1 MGGPSADRAT
11 ATTNPILWQ
20 VNEAGGPSSPVSSDQ
35 VLAQIAAGRLGFAS
49 AVRRVPDGPWA
60 RAADQREF
68 GYAFPYVNLPTGK
81 PKRKGQPSPV
91 GLIAMNSDLGRAL
104 AVAGELVSDPKA
116 RNLNFFCS
124 AYLDWLPA
132 PLLRRTHL
140 FQMWDGFW
148 IAPIVE
154 SGAVKPG
161 GWLNLYLVALNLKD
175 REQQRTLR
183 ASDAPIAEGMRGS
196 LSFALPPYSWTIQ
209 MVSVPAT
216 GAPGFH
222 KVSFKT
228 RSGAER
234 AATAVAVGVL
244 TLGSFV
250 YAPGSSGFNL
260 QFEILAPE
268 TSRVVES
275 WENFAVQAANK
286 RFEAAHAIG
295 VSDSRGGRISK
306 ESVLQRFRSYLTPAL
321 VARVLKDNRRPPDQ
335 VFPQLLDEFLFDWLG
350 LKGAEGAFLS
360 E

>member
-1 MGGPSADRAT
+1 MGGASADRAT

-20 VNEAGGPSSPVSSDQ
+20 VNGAGGPSSPVSSDQ

-196 LSFALPPYSWTIQ
+196 LSFALPPYSWTIR
-209 MVSVPAT
+209 MVSVP
-216 GAPGFH
+216 
-222 KVSFKT
+222 
-228 RSGAER
+228 
-234 AATAVAVGVL
+234 
-244 TLGSFV
+244 
-250 YAPGSSGFNL
+250 
-260 QFEILAPE
+260 APE

-286 RFEAAHAIG
+286 RFEAAHATAL
-295 VSDSRGGRISK
+295 SDPRGGRIPK

-321 VARVLKDNRRPPDQ
+321 VAGVLKDNRRPPDQ
-335 VFPQLLDEFLFDWLG
+335 VFPRLLDEFLFDWLG

>member
-11 ATTNPILWQ
+11 LTTNPILWQ
-20 VNEAGGPSSPVSSDQ
+20 VNGAGGPSSPVSSDQ

-104 AVAGELVSDPKA
+104 AVAGELVSDPKS
-116 RNLNFFCS
+116 RNLNFFCF

-148 IAPIVE
+148 VAPIVE
-154 SGAVKPG
+154 SGTVKPG
-161 GWLNLYLVALNLKD
+161 GWLNLYLVALNVKD
-175 REQQRTLR
+175 QEQRRTLR
-183 ASDAPIAEGMRGS
+183 TSDAPIAEGMRGS
-196 LSFALPPYSWTIQ
+196 LSFALAPHSWTIQ
-209 MVSVPAT
+209 MVSVP
-216 GAPGFH
+216 
-222 KVSFKT
+222 
-228 RSGAER
+228 
-234 AATAVAVGVL
+234 ATAVAVGVL

-250 YAPGSSGFNL
+250 YAPGYSGFNL

-268 TSRVVES
+268 TSRIVES
-275 WENFAVQAANK
+275 WENFAVQAASK
-286 RFEAAHAIG
+286 RFEAAHATGI
-295 VSDSRGGRISK
+295 SDRRGGRIPK

-321 VARVLKDNRRPPDQ
+321 VTGVLKDNRRPPDQ
-335 VFPQLLDEFLFDWLG
+335 VFPRLLDEFLFDWLG

>member
-1 MGGPSADRAT
+1 
-11 ATTNPILWQ
+11 
-20 VNEAGGPSSPVSSDQ
+20 
-35 VLAQIAAGRLGFAS
+35 
-49 AVRRVPDGPWA
+49 
-60 RAADQREF
+60 
-68 GYAFPYVNLPTGK
+68 
-81 PKRKGQPSPV
+81 
-91 GLIAMNSDLGRAL
+91 MNSDLGRAL
-104 AVAGELVSDPKA
+104 AVAGELVSDPKS

-148 IAPIVE
+148 VAPIVE
-154 SGAVKPG
+154 SGTVKPG
-161 GWLNLYLVALNLKD
+161 GWLNLYLVALNVKD
-175 REQQRTLR
+175 QEQRRTLR
-183 ASDAPIAEGMRGS
+183 TSDAPIAEGMRGS
-196 LSFALPPYSWTIQ
+196 LSFALAPHSWTIQ

-250 YAPGSSGFNL
+250 YAPGYSGFNL

-268 TSRVVES
+268 TSRIVES
-275 WENFAVQAANK
+275 WENFAVQAASK
-286 RFEAAHAIG
+286 RFEAAHATGI
-295 VSDSRGGRISK
+295 SDRRGGRIPK

-321 VARVLKDNRRPPDQ
+321 VTGVLKDNRRPPDQ
-335 VFPQLLDEFLFDWLG
+335 VFPRLLDEFLFDWLG
-350 LKGAEGAFLS
+350 QKGAEAAFLQ